1 MKTVIKTT
9 DAPAAIG
16 PYSQGIK
23 VKCGE
28 IIFCSGQL
36 PMDPKTGEIVG
47 VNAAEQAKRSLENMK
62 AVVEAGGATLADVVK
77 VNVYLAD
84 MGDFAAVNEVYA
96 TYFKEDPPARA
107 AVAVRTLPKEVMVEI
122 ECVAMI

>member
-1 MKTVIKTT
+1 M
-9 DAPAAIG
+9 
-16 PYSQGIK
+16 
-23 VKCGE
+23 
-28 IIFCSGQL
+28 
-36 PMDPKTGEIVG
+36 
-47 VNAAEQAKRSLENMK
+47 
-62 AVVEAGGATLADVVK
+62 
-77 VNVYLAD
+77 NVYLAD

>member
-47 VNAAEQAKRSLENMK
+47 VNAAEQAKRSLENMR